1 LGFTIWLFSVWGGG
15 LLQSALRGLLSR
27 RQWLIYHLLS
37 APFKSL
43 KEQKMQVIIR
53 KAVLADAVVITAFNQ
68 QMALETEHKE
78 LIPELV
84 LAGVHSLLTNPAYG
98 FYLVAEHEEQVVG
111 SLMITTEWSDWR
123 NGVFWWVQ
131 SVYVQPKSRRQ
142 GIYRKLYAAVK
153 ALATEQGNVC
163 GFRLYVEKDNQQAQ
177 QTYRELGMQ
186 ITDYLLYEEMQAG
199 IRYLKEQAS

>member
-1 LGFTIWLFSVWGGG
+1 
-15 LLQSALRGLLSR
+15 
-27 RQWLIYHLLS
+27 
-37 APFKSL
+37 
-43 KEQKMQVIIR
+43 MQVSIR
-53 KAVLADAVVITAFNQ
+53 KAVLADAAVIAAFNQ

-142 GIYRKLYAAVK
+142 GVYRKLYAAVK

-186 ITDYLLYEEMQAG
+186 ITDYRIYEEMQAG